1 MQGKSRQKII
11 ILLILISVL
20 AGCSSIKLGYR
31 FLDNAIRWKI
41 NDYVSLTA
49 EQGLAVT
56 KGINQFHRWHQTTQ
70 LSIYAGFMERTA
82 TQLQAT
88 STLSPSDVDKIY
100 DEAFD
105 IMIVSLDELV
115 PVITDML
122 LTLDSEQIPQVIKNL
137 ERESAKDL
145 KEDFAITPA
154 QRLAKRQN
162 KMIKR
167 LVKWVGRLNKPQVA
181 MIAEWAKTLS
191 IDKEVRVSRQS
202 GFMTMMSKQ
211 LKDRSNPEQFKRNI
225 LTHIKSPERFS
236 SEAYKQS
243 YAKRKQ
249 LTQKLISDLFN
260 SLTPTQKS
268 TLIAS
273 VKKYQADFLY
283 LAPLVSG

>member
-1 MQGKSRQKII
+1 MQGKSHHKIF

-20 AGCSSIKLGYR
+20 AGCSSVKLGYR

-41 NDYVSLTA
+41 NDYVSLSA
-49 EQGLAVT
+49 EQGVAV
-56 KGINQFHRWHQTTQ
+56 KKDINQFHRWHQTTQ
-70 LSIYAGFMERTA
+70 LSIYASFMERKA
-82 TQLQAT
+82 AQLQAAD
-88 STLSPSDVDKIY
+88 TLSPSEVDKIY

-105 IMIVSLDELV
+105 IMSVSLDKLI
-115 PVITDML
+115 PVITSML
-122 LTLDSEQIPQVIKNL
+122 LSLNPDQIPGVIKNL

-167 LVKWVGRLNKPQVA
+167 AAQWVGRLNNTQIA
-181 MIAEWAKTLS
+181 MITEWAKTMPV
-191 IDKEVRVSRQS
+191 DKEVRVSRQTS
-202 GFMTMMSKQ
+202 FLNMMSEQ
-211 LKDRSNPEQFKRNI
+211 LKNRSNPEQFKRNI
-225 LTHIKSPERFS
+225 LTQVKTPERFS
-236 SEAYKQS
+236 SPAYKQS

-249 LTQKLISDLFN
+249 LTQKLISDLYN

-283 LAPLVSG
+283 LAPRV

>member
-1 MQGKSRQKII
+1 MQGKSHHKIF

-20 AGCSSIKLGYR
+20 AGCSSVKLGYR

-41 NDYVSLTA
+41 NDYVSLNA
-49 EQGLAVT
+49 EQGVAV
-56 KGINQFHRWHQTTQ
+56 KKDINQFHRWHQTTQ
-70 LSIYAGFMERTA
+70 LSIYASFMERKA
-82 TQLQAT
+82 AQLQTAD
-88 STLSPSDVDKIY
+88 TLSPSEVDKIY

-105 IMIVSLDELV
+105 IMSVSLDKLI
-115 PVITDML
+115 PVITSML
-122 LTLDSEQIPQVIKNL
+122 LSLNPDQIPGVIKNL

-167 LVKWVGRLNKPQVA
+167 AAQWVGRLNNTQIA
-181 MIAEWAKTLS
+181 MITEWAKTMPV
-191 IDKEVRVSRQS
+191 DKEVRVSRQTS
-202 GFMTMMSKQ
+202 FLNMMSEQ
-211 LKDRSNPEQFKRNI
+211 LKNRSNPEQFKRNI
-225 LTHIKSPERFS
+225 LTQVKTPERFS
-236 SEAYKQS
+236 SPAYKQS

-249 LTQKLISDLFN
+249 LTQKLISDLYN

-283 LAPLVSG
+283 LAPRV

>member
-1 MQGKSRQKII
+1 MQGKSHHKIF

-41 NDYVSLTA
+41 NDYVTLNT
-49 EQGLAVT
+49 EQSIAVT
-56 KGINQFHRWHQTTQ
+56 KSINQFHRWHQTTQ
-70 LSIYAGFMERTA
+70 LSIYAGFMEKKA
-82 TQLQAT
+82 VQLQVA
-88 STLSPSDVDKIY
+88 SLSPSDVSKIY

-105 IMIVSLDELV
+105 IMTVSLDGLV
-115 PVITDML
+115 PVIADML
-122 LTLDSEQIPQVIKNL
+122 LTLNAEQIPGVIKNL
-137 ERESAKDL
+137 EKESAKDL

-154 QRLAKRQN
+154 QRLVKRQN

-167 LVKWVGRLNKPQVA
+167 VVKWTGRLNKTQLK
-181 MIAEWAKTLS
+181 MIAEWAKTLPV
-191 IDKEVRVSRQS
+191 DKAVRVSRQS
-202 GFMTMMSKQ
+202 GFLTTLSKQ
-211 LKDRSNPEQFKRNI
+211 LKDRSNPDQFKRNL
-225 LTHIKSPERFS
+225 LTQIKTPERFS
-236 SEAYKQS
+236 SQAYKQS

-249 LTQKLISDLFN
+249 LTLKLMSDLFN

-283 LAPLVSG
+283 LVPRA

>member
-1 MQGKSRQKII
+1 MQGKSHHKIF

-20 AGCSSIKLGYR
+20 AGCSSVKLGYR

-41 NDYVSLTA
+41 NDYVSLNA
-49 EQGLAVT
+49 EQGVAV
-56 KGINQFHRWHQTTQ
+56 KKDINQFHRWHQTTQ
-70 LSIYAGFMERTA
+70 LSIYASFMERKA
-82 TQLQAT
+82 VQLQAAD
-88 STLSPSDVDKIY
+88 TLTPGEVDKIY

-105 IMIVSLDELV
+105 IMSVSLDKFI
-115 PVITDML
+115 PVITSML
-122 LTLDSEQIPQVIKNL
+122 LSLNPDQIPRVIKNL

-167 LVKWVGRLNKPQVA
+167 AAQWVGRLNNTQIA
-181 MIAEWAKTLS
+181 MITEWAK
-191 IDKEVRVSRQS
+191 IMPVDKEVRVSRQTS
-202 GFMTMMSKQ
+202 FLNMMSEQ
-211 LKDRSNPEQFKRNI
+211 LKNRSNPEQFKRNI
-225 LTHIKSPERFS
+225 LTQVKTPERFS
-236 SEAYKQS
+236 SPAYKQS

-249 LTQKLISDLFN
+249 LTQKLISDLYN

-283 LAPLVSG
+283 LAPRV

>member
-1 MQGKSRQKII
+1 MQGKSHHKIF

-20 AGCSSIKLGYR
+20 AGCSSVKLGYR

-41 NDYVSLTA
+41 NDYVSLNA
-49 EQGLAVT
+49 EQGVAV
-56 KGINQFHRWHQTTQ
+56 KKDINQFHRWHQTTQ
-70 LSIYAGFMERTA
+70 LSIYASFMERKA
-82 TQLQAT
+82 AQLQAAD
-88 STLSPSDVDKIY
+88 TLSPSEVDKIY

-105 IMIVSLDELV
+105 IMSVSLDKFI
-115 PVITDML
+115 PVITSML
-122 LTLDSEQIPQVIKNL
+122 LSLNPDQIPGVIKNL

-154 QRLAKRQN
+154 QRLAKRHN

-167 LVKWVGRLNKPQVA
+167 AAQWVGRLNNTQIA
-181 MIAEWAKTLS
+181 MITEWAKTMPV
-191 IDKEVRVSRQS
+191 DKEVRVSRQTS
-202 GFMTMMSKQ
+202 FLNMMSEQ
-211 LKDRSNPEQFKRNI
+211 LKNRSNPEQFKRNI
-225 LTHIKSPERFS
+225 LTQVKTPERFS
-236 SEAYKQS
+236 SPAYKQS

-249 LTQKLISDLFN
+249 LTQKLISDLYN

-283 LAPLVSG
+283 LAPRV